1 MLRLAEFAVF
11 LVPLCAFLLWRAAR
25 ARGLS
30 GPPPRQLA
38 LILAVLVALGAVLSV
53 LAVRERLPPGRY
65 VPAQVIDGRIVPGHT
80 E

>member
-1 MLRLAEFAVF
+1 MIRTAELAVF
-11 LVPLCAFLLWRAAR
+11 LVPLLALLLWRMAV

-38 LILAVLVALGAVLSV
+38 VLFALLAAFAAFLGV
-53 LAVRERLPPGRY
+53 LASRERLPPGRY
-65 VPAQVIDGRIVPGHT
+65 VPAQVVNGRVVPGHS